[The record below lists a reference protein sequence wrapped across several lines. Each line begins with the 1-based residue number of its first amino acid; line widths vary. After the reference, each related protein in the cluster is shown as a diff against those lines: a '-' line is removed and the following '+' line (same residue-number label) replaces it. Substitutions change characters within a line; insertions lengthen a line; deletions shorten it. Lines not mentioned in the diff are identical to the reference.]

1 MLYTFLRVLCQI
13 LLKIFFFYRAE
24 GVEHIPRQGRV
35 MICCNHISNIDPP
48 LVGSACPRPIHFLA
62 KAELFRNRLFGSLLR
77 KIYAIPVKR
86 GSADR
91 QALRQAMQVLKD
103 GEIFGIFPEGSRHTN
118 QAQKGA
124 AVIAL
129 KTKTPIVPATIIGN
143 YRLFRPMR
151 IVFGKPIEIEPYLQE
166 KVTDE
171 VVQTLT
177 QRIMTEIETLKTK
190 R

>member
-1 MLYTFLRVLCQI
+1 MLYTSLRVLCRI
-13 LLKIFFFYRAE
+13 LLKIFFFYRVD

-35 MICCNHISNIDPP
+35 MICSNHISNFDPP
-48 LVGSACPRPIHFLA
+48 LLGTVCPRPIHFLA
-62 KAELFRNRLFGSLLR
+62 KAELFRNRWFGALLR

-103 GEIFGIFPEGSRHTN
+103 EKVFGIFPEGSRRN
-118 QAQKGA
+118 DEAQRGA

-129 KTKTPIVPATIIGN
+129 KTKTPIVPAIIIGQ

-151 IVFGKPIEIEPYLQE
+151 VVFGEPIEIESYLQG
-166 KVTDE
+166 KVTNE

-177 QRIMTEIETLKTK
+177 QRIMTEIETLKAK